1 MRRRE
6 FITGLGST
14 AACPVV
20 ARAQQ
25 RALPIIGVLCGATFE
40 SMNTLLAWVYQGLA
54 DESYTENQNFAVQL
68 RWADDKY
75 DRLPVLVADLVR
87 LRVDLIIALG
97 TTPGA
102 LAAKSA
108 TQTIPIVFLVGT
120 DPVEVGL
127 VSSLARPGGNITGIT
142 VIVVE
147 LMAKCLSLVHE
158 LVPTANPVAV
168 LLNPANRTQSE
179 IELRDVQ
186 AAARMLGV
194 RLLILNASTP
204 DEIERAFAT
213 LTSARAGGLVV
224 SGELL
229 FLNQRDQLFALAARH
244 GVPAIYTGGGAV
256 AAGALM
262 SYGTN
267 FSEDYR
273 QLGTYAGRILKGTK
287 PADLP
292 VRRPTKVGL
301 GINLKIAKA
310 LGIEVPTSILL
321 FADEV
326 IE

>member
-1 MRRRE
+1 M
-6 FITGLGST
+6 
-14 AACPVV
+14 
-20 ARAQQ
+20 
-25 RALPIIGVLCGATFE
+25 
-40 SMNTLLAWVYQGLA
+40 
-54 DESYTENQNFAVQL
+54 